1 LSRTDRL
8 DALTPEQEALLP
20 QVRDEWIG
28 YGLSTEPA
36 DRAEAEAGVAQAYRE
51 AGLEPPLIVLW
62 LDSPLAGAF
71 GQGMLRQVWDQ
82 VRAQVWAL
90 RDQVVDQ
97 VRDQVGNQVWAQVW
111 AQVGD
116 QVRDQVVDQVWA
128 QVWDQVWDQ
137 VRDQVRAQVGAQ
149 VRALWD
155 QVGAQVGNQVW
166 DQVGD
171 QVRDQVWDQVG
182 AQVVDQ
188 VRDQVR
194 AQIRDWY
201 SGVCFG
207 QHETWLSFHAC
218 MHALGIDTAGR
229 LEGHYRV
236 AASAGWWWPLQ
247 GAVVLTERPTALHRD
262 GQGRLHSET
271 GAAVVYPDGY
281 GVHAWHGTRVPADL
295 IETGWDTTRIMSEP
309 NTEVRRCA
317 IERLGWDRFVV
328 DAGLSRVGEPV
339 PDPGNPGHELALYDV
354 PERIYGDADVRVL
367 LCTNGTVERDGTRR
381 RFGLAVPA
389 DMPDP
394 LTAAAWGYQD
404 PDHPVQ
410 LTPEMYTGIARRT

>member
-128 QVWDQVWDQ
+128 QVWD
-137 VRDQVRAQVGAQ
+137 
-149 VRALWD
+149 
-155 QVGAQVGNQVW
+155 QVW

-295 IETGWDTTRIMSEP
+295 IETGWD
-309 NTEVRRCA
+309 
-317 IERLGWDRFVV
+317 RFVV

-339 PDPGNPGHELALYDV
+339 SDPGNPGHELALYDV
-354 PERIYGDADVRVL
+354 PQRIYGDADVRVL